1 MGGPNNHYSAPMGV
15 IFENYLPTL
24 LSGLWVT
31 LRITGISF
39 GVGIAIGTILA
50 VFRISPIRP
59 LRIVGTV
66 YVEIFRNV
74 PLVALVVLV
83 VYGLPD
89 IGINPGFLPGVIV
102 ATTAVAAAFACETL
116 RTGINAVDQG
126 QVEAARSIGLGFS
139 GIMRHIVVSQAAR
152 TVVGPA
158 VTLFIGILL
167 SSSMAA
173 VVGQADLTYT
183 ASLINSREAL
193 GLVTFGVVA
202 AIYAVISLIAA
213 VVGAA
218 IEKRVQ
224 VLR

>member
-1 MGGPNNHYSAPMGV
+1 MGV
-15 IFENYLPTL
+15 LLESYLPSL
-24 LSGLWVT
+24 GAALWVT
-31 LRITGISF
+31 MRITAISF
-39 GVGIAIGTILA
+39 GGGLIIGTVLA

-59 LRIVGTV
+59 LRLAASV

-89 IGINPGFLPGVIV
+89 IGLNPGFLPGVII
-102 ATTAVAAAFACETL
+102 ATMAVAAAFACETL
-116 RTGINAVDQG
+116 RTGINAVGAG
-126 QVEAARSIGLGFS
+126 QVEAARSIGLTFS
-139 GIMRHIVVSQAAR
+139 GIMRHVLVPQAAR
-152 TVVGPA
+152 SVVGPS

-173 VVGQADLTYT
+173 VVGIHDLTYT
-183 ASLINSREAL
+183 ASLINSKEAL

-202 AIYAVISLIAA
+202 LIYAAIALLA
-213 VVGAA
+213 AGIGAI

>member
-1 MGGPNNHYSAPMGV
+1 MSV
-15 IFENYLPTL
+15 LLEKYLPTL
-24 LSGLWVT
+24 AAALWVT

-39 GVGIAIGTILA
+39 GVGLALGTILA

-59 LRIVGTV
+59 LRIAGAV

-83 VYGLPD
+83 VYGLPE
-89 IGINPGFLPGVIV
+89 IGLNPDFLPGVII

-116 RTGINAVDQG
+116 RTGINAVDRG
-126 QVEAARSIGLGFS
+126 QVEAARSIGLPFS
-139 GIMRHIVVSQAAR
+139 GIMRHVVVPQAAR
-152 TVVGPA
+152 SVVGPS

-173 VVGQADLTYT
+173 VVGQPDLTYT

-202 AIYAVISLIAA
+202 AIYALISLIAA
-213 VVGAA
+213 GVGAV

>member
-1 MGGPNNHYSAPMGV
+1 MS
-15 IFENYLPTL
+15 ILIENYLPTL
-24 LSGLWVT
+24 AAALWLT

-39 GVGIAIGTILA
+39 AGALVLGTILA
-50 VFRISPIRP
+50 VFRISPIPP
-59 LRIVGTV
+59 LRVVGAV

-89 IGINPGFLPGVIV
+89 IGFNPGFLPGVII
-102 ATTAVAAAFACETL
+102 ATTAVGTAFACETL
-116 RTGINAVDQG
+116 RTGINAVGLG
-126 QVEAARSIGLGFS
+126 QVEAARAVGLPFV
-139 GIMRHIVVSQAAR
+139 GIMRHVVIPQAAR
-152 TVVGPA
+152 SVVGPL

-173 VVGQADLTYT
+173 VVGQPDLTYT
-183 ASLINSREAL
+183 ASLINSKEAL

-202 AIYAVISLIAA
+202 VIYATLSLLAA
-213 VVGAA
+213 GIGARV
-218 IEKRVQ
+218 EKKVQ

>member
-1 MGGPNNHYSAPMGV
+1 MSV
-15 IFENYLPTL
+15 LLENYLPTL
-24 LSGLWVT
+24 AAALWVT

-39 GVGIAIGTILA
+39 GVGLALGTILA

-59 LRIVGTV
+59 LRIAGAV

-83 VYGLPD
+83 VYGLPE
-89 IGINPGFLPGVIV
+89 IGLNPDFLPGVII

-116 RTGINAVDQG
+116 RTGINAVDRG
-126 QVEAARSIGLGFS
+126 QVEAARSIGLPFS
-139 GIMRHIVVSQAAR
+139 GIMRHVVVPQAAR
-152 TVVGPA
+152 SVVGPS
-158 VTLFIGILL
+158 VTLFIGVLL

-173 VVGQADLTYT
+173 VVGQPALTYT
-183 ASLINSREAL
+183 ASLISSRSAL
-193 GLVTFGVVA
+193 GLATFGVVA
-202 AIYAVISLIAA
+202 AIYALISLIAA
-213 VVGAA
+213 GVGAV

>member
-1 MGGPNNHYSAPMGV
+1 MSV
-15 IFENYLPTL
+15 LLENYLPTL
-24 LSGLWVT
+24 AAALWVT

-39 GVGIAIGTILA
+39 GVGLALGTILA

-59 LRIVGTV
+59 LRIAGAV

-83 VYGLPD
+83 VYGLPE
-89 IGINPGFLPGVIV
+89 IGLNPDFLPGVII

-116 RTGINAVDQG
+116 RTGINAVDRG
-126 QVEAARSIGLGFS
+126 QVEAARSIGLPFS
-139 GIMRHIVVSQAAR
+139 GIMRHVVVPQAAR
-152 TVVGPA
+152 SVVGPS

-173 VVGQADLTYT
+173 VVGQPDLTYT

-202 AIYAVISLIAA
+202 AIYALISLIAA
-213 VVGAA
+213 GIGAA

>member
-1 MGGPNNHYSAPMGV
+1 MSV
-15 IFENYLPTL
+15 LLENYLPTL
-24 LSGLWVT
+24 AAALWVT

-39 GVGIAIGTILA
+39 GVGLALGTILA

-59 LRIVGTV
+59 LRIAGAV

-83 VYGLPD
+83 VYGLPE
-89 IGINPGFLPGVIV
+89 IGLNPDFLPGVII

-116 RTGINAVDQG
+116 RTGINAVDRG
-126 QVEAARSIGLGFS
+126 QVEAARSIGLPFS
-139 GIMRHIVVSQAAR
+139 GIMRHVVVPQAAR
-152 TVVGPA
+152 SVVGPS

-173 VVGQADLTYT
+173 VVGQPDLTYT

-202 AIYAVISLIAA
+202 AIYALISLIAA
-213 VVGAA
+213 GVGAV

>member
-1 MGGPNNHYSAPMGV
+1 ML
-15 IFENYLPTL
+15 ILLENYLPTL
-24 LSGLWVT
+24 AAALWVT

-39 GVGIAIGTILA
+39 GAGLALGTVLA
-50 VFRISPIRP
+50 MFRISPIRP
-59 LRIVGTV
+59 LRVAGAV

-89 IGINPGFLPGVIV
+89 IGLNPGFLPGVII

-116 RTGINAVDQG
+116 RTGINTVDRG
-126 QVEAARSIGLGFS
+126 QVEAARSIGLTFA
-139 GIMRHIVVSQAAR
+139 GIMRHIVVPQAAR
-152 TVVGPA
+152 SVIGPS

-173 VVGQADLTYT
+173 VVGQPDLTYT

-202 AIYAVISLIAA
+202 AMYAVISLIAA
-213 VVGAA
+213 GFGSM
-218 IEKRVQ
+218 IEKRLQ

>member
-1 MGGPNNHYSAPMGV
+1 MGV
-15 IFENYLPTL
+15 LIEHYVPTL
-24 LSGLWVT
+24 ASALWLT

-39 GVGIAIGTILA
+39 AGALAAGTILA
-50 VFRISPIRP
+50 VFRISPIPP
-59 LRIVGTV
+59 LRAVGSV

-89 IGINPGFLPGVIV
+89 IGFNPGFLPGVIL
-102 ATTAVAAAFACETL
+102 ATTAVGTAFACETL
-116 RTGINAVDQG
+116 RTGINTVGAG
-126 QVEAARSIGLGFS
+126 QVEAARAIGLSFL
-139 GIMRHIVVSQAAR
+139 GIMRHLVVPQAAR
-152 TVVGPA
+152 SVVGPL

-173 VVGQADLTYT
+173 VVGQPDLTYT
-183 ASLINSREAL
+183 ASLINSKEAL

-202 AIYAVISLIAA
+202 VIYAVISLLAA
-213 VVGAA
+213 GIGSRVEA
-218 IEKRVQ
+218 RVQ